1 MAYIVN
7 KFSGEQLIVLEDG
20 TIDTSTSLGLVG
32 RNYVGYGETQNENFV
47 FLLENFANE
56 SPPARPL
63 QGQIWFNTTTNL
75 TYAYDGTNWNPIG
88 AAMLSA
94 TAPTDSNAGALWL
107 DTTSNQLK
115 IYTGTTWT
123 FIGPESVAGFGIT
136 RARATSLDD
145 SLGDPRPVI
154 ILETNS
160 TALAICTAQ
169 AFTINPSNSVAGFE
183 NNLIAGINLST
194 TAKVKGDLTGNAGS
208 ADRFSTART
217 INGVPFDGQQNITV
231 KSSTTN
237 KLVKGT
243 YIQGSDF
250 DGGTESTWSVDATSS
265 NIIGKIVARNSEG
278 GFSAGTISANLVGN
292 VTGNVT
298 ADSGTS
304 TFNIVAAN
312 TFVGATLTD
321 NANSATQLATPRQI
335 NGVNFNGT
343 SNITVTA
350 EAGTLTGD
358 TLNSTVIQ
366 SSLQQVGTLVSLD
379 VSNNGVYIGSAG
391 QLRMFVDSG
400 SPTIRSST
408 GILNF
413 DMGPS
418 GPDVS
423 FVDAATALSLGGL
436 SAPSIL
442 GDNTTNLGIIGYKF
456 NKVYANN
463 FIGNADT
470 ATLST
475 SSNNLTGGGA
485 GSIPFQT
492 AVGTTS
498 MLGLGTAGYVLTAQ
512 AGSITWAQVSR
523 EPLRK
528 GSFLTL
534 VNTNTSGAV
543 ASYDGIVDATIA
555 VDATS
560 TNTASKVVARD
571 SSGNFSAGTIT
582 ATLSGNATSA
592 TQLQTAR
599 NINGV
604 LFDGTSDITLP
615 AASIDMSSRV
625 AKSGDTMTGFLTL
638 HSNPSSGLHAATK
651 QYVDSR
657 VSQLTFTYGQVQSG
671 SRSNIVGFWSDA
683 ANFFDVF
690 PPAGKS
696 MGNLVAFIPSLNKVW
711 FAGGVNGDDAI
722 RTNYSVQGDRIRVW
736 VQNTEQNR
744 DNPWGNYLA
753 VWS

>member
-154 ILETNS
+154 ILETNG

-312 TFVGATLTD
+312 TFVGATLTG

-671 SRSNIVGFWSDA
+671 SRTNIVGFWSDA
-683 ANFFDVF
+683 GNYFDVF
-690 PPAGKS
+690 PPAGKN

-711 FAGGVNGDDAI
+711 YAGDVNADDAI
-722 RTNYSVQGDRIRVW
+722 RTTYSVQGDRIRVW

>member
-154 ILETNS
+154 ILETNG

-312 TFVGATLTD
+312 TFVGATLTG

-657 VSQLTFTYGQVQSG
+657 VSQLTFTYGQVSCVGYTNQVG
-671 SRSNIVGFWSDA
+671 SFNNGSNY
-683 ANFFDVF
+683 FDVF

-696 MGNLVAFIPSLNKVW
+696 MGNLIAFIPSLNTVHY
-711 FAGGVNGDDAI
+711 AGNVDGNDSI
-722 RTNYSVQGDRIRVW
+722 RTQYQVQGDRIRVW
-736 VQNTEQNR
+736 VQNTEQR
-744 DNPWGNYLA
+744 STPAGNYLA
-753 VWS
+753 IWS